1 MSERERET
9 GRQKARDGSI
19 RRERGLRRGGGGGEG
34 DVQGVERPHVRRICR
49 G

>member
-1 MSERERET
+1 MD
-9 GRQKARDGSI
+9 RQKARDGSDGSI